1 MALTRRRFVEALGVA
16 SASVLGG
23 SGATAVAAQ
32 GAAPA
37 PVRPS
42 ADTAAAPI
50 RLDQNEN
57 PYGPGPSV
65 TRAVMEAATKG
76 NRYPSRGA
84 SGDLT
89 EAIANLHGV
98 ARENVLLGAG
108 SGELLQSSVL
118 AFVDAKRHL
127 VAGLPTFETCT
138 RTARSMG
145 FSVREI
151 PVDASLRLD
160 LPAMEAAAGGA
171 GLVFFCNPNN
181 PTGATWP
188 TRDIE
193 AMVDRLATAS
203 PDTVILVDEAY
214 FHFVERSDYSSL
226 ATRAAKD
233 KRVIV
238 LRTFSKVFG
247 LAGMRIGYAIGHK
260 ETIAALRRT
269 TTSGLI
275 PVTSSAAALAAL
287 RDEGLVK
294 QQVQRSNESR
304 ASITKVFQ
312 DLGFTVFPSDANFIL
327 VDVKRPPD
335 EFQAA
340 CRERGV
346 LVGRPF
352 PGLKTHSRISFGT
365 AEEMQRAAAVFKAVL
380 GKPA

>member
-16 SASVLGG
+16 GASVLGG
-23 SGATAVAAQ
+23 SATAVAAQ
-32 GAAPA
+32 AAAPA
-37 PVRPS
+37 PARPS
-42 ADTAAAPI
+42 ADAAAAPI
-50 RLDQNEN
+50 KLDQNEN

-65 TRAVMEAATKG
+65 TRAVMEAVTKG
-76 NRYPSRGA
+76 NRYPGRGA

-108 SGELLQSSVL
+108 SGELLKSSVL

-138 RTARSMG
+138 GAAKAMG
-145 FSVREI
+145 FPVREV
-151 PVDASLRLD
+151 PVDGSLRLD
-160 LPAMEAAAGGA
+160 LPAMEAASPGA

-181 PTGATWP
+181 PTGTTWP
-188 TRDIE
+188 TRDVE
-193 AMVDRLATAS
+193 AMVDRLGATS
-203 PDTVILVDEAY
+203 PETVILVDEAY
-214 FHFVERSDYSSL
+214 AHFVERSDYSSL
-226 ATRAAKD
+226 APRAAKD

-260 ETIAALRRT
+260 DTIAALRRT

-275 PVTSSAAALAAL
+275 PVTSAAAALAAL
-287 RDEGLVK
+287 KDEALVR
-294 QQVQRSNESR
+294 QQVQRSNEAR
-304 ASITKVFQ
+304 ASMTRTFQ

-327 VDVKRPPD
+327 VDVKRAPE

-380 GKPA
+380 SRPA